1 MENFGKY
8 SSPAN
13 TPSPENY
20 KLKWHKFLIYFGLW
34 AGAILNASN
43 AVLCINGTQYQERS
57 EQVYSLF
64 PGLRTVDLVWG
75 IVLLAICAYMIY
87 VRFQLARFR
96 INAPRKLSTLYIVS
110 LACTAVYL
118 LAFSAVTHQ
127 SLGSFMGDIA
137 ASAFSSILMLFIN
150 QNYYNKRLELFI
162 N

>member
-1 MENFGKY
+1 MENFGQY
-8 SSPAN
+8 NSPQNAS
-13 TPSPENY
+13 SPENY
-20 KLKWHKFLIYFGLW
+20 KLKWHKFLIYFALF
-34 AGAILNASN
+34 ASM
-43 AVLCINGTQYQERS
+43 VLCINGTQYQERS

-87 VRFQLARFR
+87 VRFQLAGFR